1 MKISVA
7 VRGQGFVRA
16 RALAD
21 EIKRRALAELEA
33 RRARRAA
40 QADAAEIA
48 REIARR
54 RGDER

>member
-7 VRGQGFVRA
+7 VMGQGFVRA
-16 RALAD
+16 RTLAD
-21 EIKRRALAELEA
+21 EMRRRALAELEA

-48 REIARR
+48 NEIARH
-54 RGDER
+54 RGGEQ